1 MKKGILNMKILVTGF
16 DPFGGEKINPALEAV
31 KGLADTIK
39 GAEIKK
45 LEIPTVFN
53 KSAEVVQK
61 AIEEFQPDYVLN
73 IGQAGGRYAISPERV
88 AINVDDARIA
98 DNEGNQPID
107 VPIKED
113 GDAAYFTQL
122 PVKAMVTAIKNAGI
136 PGAVSN
142 TAGTFVCNHIMY
154 QVQYMIHTNFPKIK
168 GGFIHVPYIPEQV
181 VNKPGQ
187 PAMSLSDMTKGLT
200 AAIEAVVEF
209 DGKEDLKQ
217 VGGAIH

>member
-1 MKKGILNMKILVTGF
+1 MKILVTGF

-53 KSAEVVQK
+53 KSAEVVK
-61 AIEEFQPDYVLN
+61 EVIEEFHPDYILN
-73 IGQAGGRYAISPERV
+73 IGQAGGRYEISPERV

-154 QVQYMIHTNFPKIK
+154 QVQYMIHTNFPNIK

>member
-1 MKKGILNMKILVTGF
+1 MKILVTGF

-31 KGLADTIK
+31 KGLPENIK

-45 LEIPTVFN
+45 LEIPTVFG
-53 KSAEVVQK
+53 KAAEVVK
-61 AIEEFQPDYVLN
+61 DAIVDFQPDYVLN
-73 IGQAGGRYAISPERV
+73 VGQAGGRFALTPERV

-107 VPIKED
+107 VAIQED
-113 GDAAYFTQL
+113 GEAAYFTQL
-122 PVKAMVTAIKNAGI
+122 PVKAMVTAIKKAGI

-154 QVQYMIHTNFPKIK
+154 QVQYMIHKEFPQIK
-168 GGFIHVPYIPEQV
+168 GGFMHVPFIPEQV
-181 VNKPGQ
+181 VDKAGQ
-187 PAMSLSDMTKGLT
+187 PSMSLEDMTTGI
-200 AAIEAVVEF
+200 AAALEAIVEF
-209 DGKEDLKQ
+209 DGKEDLKE